1 MALLSKRMRDVCSL
15 MLGEHPVT
23 PPLVDGKD
31 LFHIVK
37 LCKGADG
44 VETLYRESDL
54 YFSGFRP
61 EKDPRFYV
69 FNDVEI
75 PGWIPSEILPYDSGY
90 HTTVAN
96 ISLGPHCFPATFK
109 HLFNFTQKNFR
120 TQTSDRQNAVH
131 WSMVTLSET
140 RRIRSMER
148 KVKRLL
154 RSGTVDTVGA
164 SLDDKVHGWGHE
176 SSALFAAASDDVNWE
191 LIGCGKDLIT
201 VKFNR
206 DALPIIIGR
215 LKRAAEGA
223 AATLNEIT
231 ILIKTFFSIDSNQA
245 CNWEQLHYYSQLPNF
260 HVYLV
265 FLLAHEKG
273 ISFELRQAAGLLLK
287 NNLQLAFN
295 AMPPSS
301 QKYVKYELLTCIG
314 TRHKQIRST
323 ACTVISVLL
332 QIVGFDKWAD
342 LFETLRLCFDSQD
355 LNQKEGAAETIYKI
369 CENFPEDSIVDAGL
383 RDLLIYDFVPRLMQL
398 FESPHMSLRRLSLL
412 CVNQCILV
420 VPSEVFRNQF
430 LQGLLE
436 LSKQTSTNV
445 KKLVCSSWALLMEHQ
460 LIPELYLGTA
470 INSVLLAN
478 NELDEDLA
486 LEACKFWSYCDSSK
500 GLQKVLPEL
509 IPTLVQKMVYT
520 DLDDSLADIK
530 EYESISIRDQ
540 DLKRRF
546 HASRLHRFETGKE
559 NADDDDD
566 DAVNAWNLRKYSTE
580 GLDRLSKVLR
590 DDILPILMPLIK
602 DKIAQTDDD
611 GWKDR
616 EVAVLCINT
625 IAEGCMTGLYSHTPQ
640 IFHMLIRLLDDK
652 FPLVRRI
659 TCQTIS
665 RYSKFIVQS
674 CDREQVAKITMGLL
688 RRTLDT
694 NRKVQE
700 AARSAF
706 LTIGKDAAESNGM
719 EIILE
724 QLILELGKH
733 QARDLWLISE
743 ALCSLIDVVGAKVNK
758 AEHLHI
764 FVPLLIEKWQQL
776 QKSNKDILPLLECFT
791 SIAQAAGS
799 GFFQFAKPVFQN
811 CLDLIKFWQL
821 ANADC
826 AAPHA
831 SDDEDFIVYSLDLLL
846 VLAEAL
852 GADTES
858 LVGQSDLIDLIMR
871 CCKDEVAG
879 IRQSALALL
888 GGISMVCHTHVLPRL
903 EEFLEVAAEQLIMQ
917 SVKAAPSVANNA
929 CWIIGELAMKFGQE
943 TSSPVVTTILSRLLP
958 ILRSSEGLDNIVVG
972 NTAITLGRL
981 SLVWP
986 MTVSAHLKRSMQAWC
1001 NALCMARGDLEKE
1014 DGFSGLCEMV
1024 EANLSRAVGSLA
1036 HVCRAFASLK
1046 DIQSEALPSK
1056 VRGVLNNLKQTA
1068 GDARWEQ
1075 CMSTL
1080 DPSEVQ
1086 RLASLMAETEPQ

>member
-1 MALLSKRMRDVCSL
+1 MRGPIRLRASPRLGREAPPPRPQPLRARWFPLLPPLGAENLPHPQDVPTFSIQVDITEESFDHLMALLSKRMRDVCSL

-44 VETLYRESDL
+44 VEVLFRESDI

-61 EKDPRFYV
+61 EKDPKYYV

-75 PGWIPSEILPYDSGY
+75 PSWIPSEILPYDSGY
-90 HTTVAN
+90 HKTVAD

-109 HLFNFTQKNFR
+109 HLFNFTPKTFR
-120 TQTSDRQNAVH
+120 TQTADRQNAVH
-131 WSMVTLSET
+131 WSMVNLSET

-154 RSGTVDTVGA
+154 RIGRVDTVGA
-164 SLDDKVHGWGHE
+164 SLDAKVHGWGHE
-176 SSALFAAASDDVNWE
+176 SSVLFAAASDDVNWE
-191 LIGCGKDLIT
+191 HIGCGEDLIT
-201 VKFNR
+201 LKFNR

-215 LKRAAEGA
+215 LKRAAEAA

-231 ILIKTFFSIDSNQA
+231 ILIKTLSSIDSNQA
-245 CNWEQLHYYSQLPNF
+245 RNWEQLHYYSQLPNF
-260 HVYLV
+260 H
-265 FLLAHEKG
+265 G

-412 CVNQCILV
+412 CVNQCIFV
-420 VPSEVFRNQF
+420 VPS
-430 LQGLLE
+430 
-436 LSKQTSTNV
+436 
-445 KKLVCSSWALLMEHQ
+445 VCSSWTLLMERQ
-460 LIPELYLGTA
+460 LIPELYLETA
-470 INSVLLAN
+470 INFVLLAS

-486 LEACKFWSYCDSSK
+486 LEACKFWYAFCQHVLTTCKLFRSYCDSSK
-500 GLQKVLPEL
+500 GLQEVLPEL

-520 DLDDSLADIK
+520 DHDDSLADIK

-540 DLKRRF
+540 DLKRHF

-559 NADDDDD
+559 N
-566 DAVNAWNLRKYSTE
+566 
-580 GLDRLSKVLR
+580 
-590 DDILPILMPLIK
+590 
-602 DKIAQTDDD
+602 DKLAQTDDD

-616 EVAVLCINT
+616 EVAVLCLNT
-625 IAEGCMTGLYSHTPQ
+625 IAEGCMTGLYSHTPE
-640 IFHMLIRLLDDK
+640 IFHMLILLLDDK

-674 CDREQVAKITMGLL
+674 CDHEQFAKIIVGLL
-688 RRTLDT
+688 RRILDT
-694 NRKVQE
+694 NKKVQE

-706 LTIGKDAAESNGM
+706 MTIGKDAAESNGM

-733 QARDLWLISE
+733 QMRDLWLISE
-743 ALCSLIDVVGAKVNK
+743 ALCSLANVVGAKLNK
-758 AEHLHI
+758 VQHADELLAEHLHI
-764 FVPLLIEKWQQL
+764 VVPPLIEKWQQL

-799 GFFQFAKPVFQN
+799 GFFQFAEPVFQN
-811 CLDLIKFWQL
+811 SLDLIKFQQL
-821 ANADC
+821 ANADP
-826 AAPHA
+826 AAPH
-831 SDDEDFIVYSLDLLL
+831 DKDFIVYSLDLLL

-858 LVGQSDLIDLIMR
+858 L
-871 CCKDEVAG
+871 
-879 IRQSALALL
+879 
-888 GGISMVCHTHVLPRL
+888 VCHTHVLPRL

-986 MTVSAHLKRSMQAWC
+986 MTVSAHLKR
-1001 NALCMARGDLEKE
+1001 
-1014 DGFSGLCEMV
+1014 
-1024 EANLSRAVGSLA
+1024 
-1036 HVCRAFASLK
+1036 
-1046 DIQSEALPSK
+1046 
-1056 VRGVLNNLKQTA
+1056 
-1068 GDARWEQ
+1068 
-1075 CMSTL
+1075 
-1080 DPSEVQ
+1080 
-1086 RLASLMAETEPQ
+1086 